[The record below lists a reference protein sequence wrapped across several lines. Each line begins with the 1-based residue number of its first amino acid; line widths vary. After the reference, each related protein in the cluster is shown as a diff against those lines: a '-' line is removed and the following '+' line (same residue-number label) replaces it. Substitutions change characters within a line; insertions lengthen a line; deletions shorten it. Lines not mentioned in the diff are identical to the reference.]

1 MQGKEIINVS
11 SIWVKFL
18 KETTKTNEEPEEED
32 MPNSEEENE
41 NANGGNVAN
50 D

>member
-1 MQGKEIINVS
+1 LQGKEIINVS

-18 KETTKTNEEPEEED
+18 KGTTKTSEEPEEED
-32 MPNSEEENE
+32 IPNSEEESECVND
-41 NANGGNVAN
+41 GNVAN